1 MNFHTTANI
10 YSSNSRRLLDV
21 AKMAQEKQDAGRKG
35 LLFALQSSLD
45 PEQLLKIFF
54 QHLNLLVP
62 CQGMRYRNVEKE
74 IDLRQGHEEQHR
86 ADYNLTLA
94 EERLGEVRFSRRK
107 HFSAE
112 ELRKIEIL
120 LASLALPMR
129 NAIHYHTA
137 LQAASRDPLTGLKNR
152 RSLMDNLARE
162 MSRSWRENQPLAL
175 MVIDIDSFKQINDE
189 ISHLAGDQ
197 VLAQIAG
204 LLAKA
209 VRRSDMVFRFAG
221 DEFVLLLPNMDQEG
235 VRVLCSRIRKAVE
248 NMRCSYGEQQIG
260 VSLSIGSAILQEQM
274 EPEEFFEAADLDML
288 CEKAEKHGRS

>member
-107 HFSAE
+107 RFSGE

-162 MSRSWRENQPLAL
+162 MSRSRRENQPLAL

-197 VLAQIAG
+197 VLVRIAG

-235 VRVLCSRIRKAVE
+235 VRVLCSRIRRAVE

>member
-162 MSRSWRENQPLAL
+162 MSRSRRENQPLAL